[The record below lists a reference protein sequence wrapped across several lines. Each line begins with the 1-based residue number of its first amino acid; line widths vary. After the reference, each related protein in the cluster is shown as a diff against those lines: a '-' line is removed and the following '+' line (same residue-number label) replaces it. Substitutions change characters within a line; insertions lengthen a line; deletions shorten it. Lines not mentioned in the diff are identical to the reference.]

1 MNQRLKT
8 FLQLIAALLIGVV
21 LTMNTDYG
29 NSLLEHGVNTYK
41 TERNK

>member
-8 FLQLIAALLIGVV
+8 FLQLIAVLIVTAF
-21 LTMNTDYG
+21 LTCNTDYG
-29 NSLLEHGVNTYK
+29 NALLEHGVNTYK